1 MPTLRDVQNRI
12 RSVKSTRRIT
22 SAMEMVAAAK
32 LRRAQQRV
40 EEARPYA
47 VKMDEM
53 LSNLAA
59 GSTGEVIHPYFEKRD
74 VKKKTLV
81 VVSADRGFCGG
92 FNSNII
98 RRATAWLN
106 DNKDFETELVLVG
119 KKGNDYFK
127 RRTFPIVEFYGD
139 WGGSLD
145 YDKAKMLVNYL
156 TTRFVQGET
165 DEISLLYTRFVSMV
179 KFKATMEEY
188 LPIAPPEANED
199 DAAGMA
205 DYIFEPN
212 AQRIYAALMPGYATT
227 KMVTALADSF
237 ASEHGS
243 RMIAMNAATTNAGE
257 MIDNLTLDYN
267 KARQGQIT
275 KELLEVVSGAEALK
289 G

>member
-1 MPTLRDVQNRI
+1 MPTLRDVQKRI
-12 RSVKSTRRIT
+12 KSVKSTRRIT
-22 SAMEMVAAAK
+22 SAMEMVAASK

-40 EEARPYA
+40 EQARPYA
-47 VKMDEM
+47 LKMDEM

-59 GSTGEVIHPYFEKRD
+59 GSTGEIIHPYFETRD

-81 VVSADRGFCGG
+81 VVTSDRGFCGG

-98 RRATAWLN
+98 RRVTQWLGDN
-106 DNKDFETELVLVG
+106 DKFETELVIVG

-127 RRTFPIVEFYGD
+127 RRSFPIVDYFGD

-145 YDKAKMLVNYL
+145 YEKAKLLVKLL
-156 TTRFVQGET
+156 TSRFVSGET
-165 DEISLLYTRFVSMV
+165 DEISLLYTSFVSMV
-179 KFKATMEEY
+179 KFRPTLEDY
-188 LPIAPPEANED
+188 LPIAPPEAVQAHNV
-199 DAAGMA
+199 AA
-205 DYIFEPN
+205 DYIFEPD
-212 AQRIYAALMPGYATT
+212 AHSIYAALMPGYATT

-243 RMIAMNAATTNAGE
+243 RMIAMNAATTNAGD
-257 MIDNLTLDYN
+257 MIDSLTLDYN